1 VYVGANENSLFFSPM
16 IGLYSNFMIGSD
28 IKVEKKMHN
37 VWLRVADLTVD
48 CVFEMWDET
57 LPSTPPF

>member
-1 VYVGANENSLFFSPM
+1 
-16 IGLYSNFMIGSD
+16 
-28 IKVEKKMHN
+28 

-57 LPSTPPF
+57 LPSTPPFWRMEINEGRGQQVSLIFKEKRSTLTVLVFCRP